1 MINIPLY
8 SCVAERV
15 YNELTDLLAENNVS
29 TRFTDQ
35 VQTKEPVGNLKF
47 SISNVFIFSGL
58 QGKQQEMKYY
68 ISKHKLTT
76 RDEIIVC
83 IHDK

>member
-1 MINIPLY
+1 MMLYLGRNIHFG
-8 SCVAERV
+8 SEVV
-15 YNELTDLLAENNVS
+15 YTGI
-29 TRFTDQ
+29 FQ
-35 VQTKEPVGNLKF
+35 
-47 SISNVFIFSGL
+47 ISNLFIFSGL

-76 RDEIIVC
+76 RDEIIIC